1 MVKQHGFLCNRN
13 EHYLVI
19 MYINNNA
26 FPTKKNMHWRAF
38 HGAKHPMDPIDYC
51 SFIVEIA
58 WYTQDNIIILA
69 TSEVFC
75 S

>member
-1 MVKQHGFLCNRN
+1 
-13 EHYLVI
+13 
-19 MYINNNA
+19 
-26 FPTKKNMHWRAF
+26 
-38 HGAKHPMDPIDYC
+38 MDPIDYC